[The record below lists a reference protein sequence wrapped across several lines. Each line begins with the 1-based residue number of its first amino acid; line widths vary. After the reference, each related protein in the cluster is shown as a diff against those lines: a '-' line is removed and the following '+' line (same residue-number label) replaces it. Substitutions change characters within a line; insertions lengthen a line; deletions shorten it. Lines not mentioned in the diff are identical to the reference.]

1 MKKLIFILLISLV
14 AFPSCKESAK
24 KNDEV
29 ITTYYFIRHAE
40 KDRSDASNKNPE
52 LTEQGLKR
60 AENWAKYFE
69 DVQFDAIYSTDYN
82 RTKQTAMPTAK
93 ANNLELQ
100 YYDPFKIK
108 IEEFIETTKGETVLV
123 VGHSNTTPQ
132 FVNKIL
138 EESKY
143 EDIADD
149 NNANLY
155 KVTLSK
161 NGKTSELSKV
171 DIN

>member
-1 MKKLIFILLISLV
+1 
-14 AFPSCKESAK
+14 
-24 KNDEV
+24 
-29 ITTYYFIRHAE
+29 
-40 KDRSDASNKNPE
+40 
-52 LTEQGLKR
+52 
-60 AENWAKYFE
+60 
-69 DVQFDAIYSTDYN
+69 
-82 RTKQTAMPTAK
+82 MPTAK
-93 ANNLELQ
+93 ANNLEIQ
-100 YYDPFKIK
+100 YYNPFKIK

-143 EDIADD
+143 D
-149 NNANLY
+149 NANLY

>member
-1 MKKLIFILLISLV
+1 
-14 AFPSCKESAK
+14 
-24 KNDEV
+24 
-29 ITTYYFIRHAE
+29 
-40 KDRSDASNKNPE
+40 
-52 LTEQGLKR
+52 
-60 AENWAKYFE
+60 
-69 DVQFDAIYSTDYN
+69 
-82 RTKQTAMPTAK
+82 MPTAK

-100 YYDPFKIK
+100 YYNPFKIK

-161 NGKTSELSKV
+161 NGKTSELSKI